1 MKLKITL
8 ILFFAVN
15 MLFAQNREHAFDVN
29 KRLGRGVNFGNM
41 FEAPSETEWGNP
53 WKPQYARLIAQ
64 QGFNHIRIP
73 IRWEPAARSSAT
85 APYTISATFLNRI
98 KQVIDSA
105 LNNKLHVV
113 INMHHHEALFA
124 DPDGQK
130 ERFLSQWKQISE
142 FFKDYPD
149 SLVFEILNEPNGNMT
164 AARWNVF
171 LADALAEIRKISTER
186 VVLIG
191 TPDWG
196 GLAGLPYLKLPAD
209 ENIIVTVH
217 YYNPFQFTHQGAE
230 WVDGAS
236 AWMGT
241 KWNDSET
248 EREVVANDFAPLVQ
262 FGKAN
267 KVPVHIGE
275 FGAYN
280 KADATSRK
288 KWTTFMARYLES
300 VDFSW
305 AYWEFSAGFGIYNPS
320 KLTWNQNLVDAL
332 LHNELPEPA
341 RYVGTPVYTS
351 NFTTTTDGWV
361 LQKNSSTATLTRADN
376 ALKVT
381 IDNGGTQGWHVQLVK
396 NGMKLTAGKQYRFSV
411 KAKAETARS
420 TTAYIGMNVS
430 PWSAYSGYNGISL
443 ADTFKVYTFL
453 FTMSATDNNA
463 RIVFDLGNSTSD
475 VTLTDVKLEEVVLQW
490 PTAVTDIK
498 DLKTTLYPNPAASRI
513 FINNLDGFDFVTIY
527 NASGKAVFER
537 WMDGMLNEID
547 TESFVS
553 GLYFVRLTGKNKNL
567 VFKVM
572 KQ

>member
-1 MKLKITL
+1 MKLKLTL
-8 ILFFAVN
+8 ILLLAVN
-15 MLFAQNREHAFDVN
+15 LLFAQNREHAFDVN

-41 FEAPSETEWGNP
+41 FEAPTETEWGNP

-64 QGFNHIRIP
+64 QGFKHIRIP

-113 INMHHHEALFA
+113 INMHHHEALFTN
-124 DPDGQK
+124 PDGQK

-196 GLAGLPYLKLPAD
+196 GLAGLPYLQLPAD
-209 ENIIVTVH
+209 ENIILTVH

-248 EREVVANDFAPLVQ
+248 EREVVANEFAPLVQ

-267 KVPVHIGE
+267 MVPVHIGE
-275 FGAYN
+275 FGAYS

-300 VDFSW
+300 VGFSW

-320 KLTWNQNLVDAL
+320 TGKYNQYLVDAL

-351 NFTTTTDGWV
+351 NFTSTTDGWV

-381 IDNGGTQGWHVQLVK
+381 IDNGGTEGWHVQLVK

-420 TTAYIGMNVS
+420 ATAYIGMNVS

-443 ADTFKVYTFL
+443 ADTFKVYTYL
-453 FTMSATDNNA
+453 FTMSATDSNA

-475 VTLTDVKLEEVVLQW
+475 VTITDVKLEEVVLQW
-490 PTAVTDIK
+490 PTAVTAIK
-498 DLKTTLYPNPAASRI
+498 NLKSKVYPNPVADRI
-513 FINNLDGFDFVTIY
+513 YIINLDDFDFVTLY
-527 NASGKAVFER
+527 NANGKPVFER
-537 WMDGMLNEID
+537 KLDAMLNEID
-547 TESFVS
+547 TRNLVN
-553 GLYFVRLTGKNKNL
+553 GLYFVRLTGKNKNQ
-567 VFKVM
+567 VFKVL

>member
-1 MKLKITL
+1 M
-8 ILFFAVN
+8 
-15 MLFAQNREHAFDVN
+15 
-29 KRLGRGVNFGNM
+29 
-41 FEAPSETEWGNP
+41 
-53 WKPQYARLIAQ
+53 
-64 QGFNHIRIP
+64 
-73 IRWEPAARSSAT
+73 
-85 APYTISATFLNRI
+85 
-98 KQVIDSA
+98 
-105 LNNKLHVV
+105 
-113 INMHHHEALFA
+113 
-124 DPDGQK
+124 
-130 ERFLSQWKQISE
+130 
-142 FFKDYPD
+142 
-149 SLVFEILNEPNGNMT
+149 FEILNEPNGNIT
-164 AARWNVF
+164 ATKWNVF

-248 EREVVANDFAPLVQ
+248 EREVVANDFDPLVQ

-300 VDFSW
+300 VGFSW

-361 LQKNSSTATLTRADN
+361 LQKNSSTATLTRTDN

-513 FINNLDGFDFVTIY
+513 YINNLDGFDFVTIY

-537 WMDGMLNEID
+537 RMDAMLNEID

-553 GLYFVRLTGKNKNL
+553 GLYFVRLSGKNKNQ
-567 VFKVM
+567 VFKVV